1 MVRREEEEEI
11 MFSSNDLALTR
22 AYGALILFAI
32 VVALFR
38 AAYLGWRKYKNKK
51 SSQSDEE
58 YYAAD
63 DGTWRE
69 RDGRHA
75 GHTSRSPKKG
85 RVHHG

>member
-38 AAYLGWRKYKNKK
+38 VAYLGWRKYKNKK
-51 SSQSDEE
+51 PSQGDEE

-69 RDGRHA
+69 CDE
-75 GHTSRSPKKG
+75 HTTRPASGTKG
-85 RVHHG
+85 